1 MEQQIHFCT
10 TADGVRIAY
19 ATVGDGL
26 PLVKAANW
34 LSHLE
39 FDWRS
44 PVWRHLLREFAR
56 DHTFIRYDERGN
68 GLSDWKVADLS
79 FDAWVEDL
87 ESVVKASGVDR
98 FPLLGISQGGAV
110 AIAYAVRHPEK
121 VSHLIL
127 YGAYARGWATRDSPE
142 EIEQRQ
148 AQLTL
153 VKLGWGKDNP
163 AFRQLWTT
171 LYAPD
176 ATPEQAQSFN
186 DLQRVST
193 SPENAV
199 KLLNIMG
206 HIDVVDLLPQV
217 NVPTLVLHCRDESGV
232 PFEEGRL
239 LASSIPGAGFV
250 PLEGRN
256 HLLLEGDPSW
266 GTFVKEIRRFLG
278 SEETSALSQ
287 TSGSG
292 KSAKPNLNRSDL
304 PERYTLISFLGVG
317 GMGEVYLAED
327 TKLGRKVALKTLPA
341 EFTNDRERLRRF
353 QHEARA
359 ASALN
364 HPNLLTIHEI
374 GAEAGAHFIAAEYV
388 DGETLRTLIR
398 RGRMKSDEVLDI
410 AQQTAFALT
419 AAHGAGIVH
428 RDIKPD
434 NIMVRR
440 DGIVK
445 VLDFGLA
452 KLLEDPAREM
462 VDHEA
467 DTRAL
472 VLTDPGRILGTPAY
486 MSPEQARGFDLDGR
500 TDIWSLGVVMYEMI
514 AGEPPFRGETK
525 SHTVVSILET
535 EPPPLTTSAPETP
548 AELQRIVR
556 KALTKDRDSRYQTAR
571 DLMIDLKNLRR
582 DLDIESEMKRTAPP
596 NARVISR
603 DAFSGLRVTDPGSA
617 GNNSI
622 AVLAFTNMSADAENE
637 YFCDGLAEEL
647 LNALAK
653 IKDLKVAARTS
664 AFSFKGKNA
673 NVSDIGNALSV
684 KTVLEGSVR
693 KSGNRLRITV
703 QLVSV
708 ADGYHLWSER
718 YDREMKDIFGVQDE
732 ITLAVIDA
740 LKVKLLGKERAAMLK
755 RHIDNTEA
763 YELILKGRYY
773 CNKHTIEGLFRGIE
787 YFEKAIAVEPEYAP
801 AYAEMG
807 ICYIMLSHFGLF
819 SPHEIFHKGKAAA
832 TRALE
837 IDDQSAE
844 AHSALANIL
853 FYYEWD
859 WAAAEREFKRA
870 IELSPNDAN
879 TRWRL
884 GLFLVSQGR
893 FASAIKEGELAV
905 KLDPLSLLANL
916 YAGFIYLLADRPDRA
931 LEQVAR
937 MIEIEPRFHWAYWL
951 EGGVCLAQEEYGE
964 AVEALEK
971 SMALGGI
978 LIVKSYLG
986 SAYGFWGKRDKALG
1000 VLNELLETRKRQYTA
1015 AINIARVYN
1024 GLGEID
1030 SACAWLEKTVEER
1043 NGEIVL
1049 LNAGGKSGMRNIWRK
1064 TLRADPRYQDI
1075 LRRVG
1080 MPADEIA
1087 PSRAGKEASEAAT
1100 AKVYPSMT
1108 DAKNQRSRT
1117 TSSKTPAADGSMRY
1131 RILAMIAMMLLALGA
1146 LVVWFYFR

>member
-19 ATVGDGL
+19 ATVGEGP

-68 GLSDWKVADLS
+68 GLSDWNVTDLS

-87 ESVVKASGVDR
+87 ESVIEAAGVER

-127 YGAYARGWATRDSPE
+127 YGAYARGWITRDSAD

-186 DLQRVST
+186 DLQRIST

-206 HIDVVDLLPQV
+206 QIDVVDLLPQV
-217 NVPTLVLHCRDESGV
+217 KVPTLVLHCRDESGV

-239 LASSIPGAGFV
+239 LASSIPGARFV

-256 HLLLEGDPSW
+256 HLLLEGAPSW

-278 SEETSALSQ
+278 TSDTSALTELSD
-287 TSGSG
+287 SG
-292 KSAKPNLNRSDL
+292 KAAKPDLSRTDL
-304 PERYTLISFLGVG
+304 PERYSIVSLLGVG

-327 TKLGRKVALKTLPA
+327 TRLGRKVALKTLPT

-374 GAEAGAHFIAAEYV
+374 GAEAGAHFIAAEYI
-388 DGETLRTLIR
+388 DGETLRAIIN
-398 RGRMKSDEVLDI
+398 RGRMKIDDALDI
-410 AQQTAFALT
+410 AQQSAFALT

-452 KLLEDPAREM
+452 KLLEDHARDM

-472 VLTDPGRILGTPAY
+472 VLTDPGRVLGTPAY
-486 MSPEQARGFDLDGR
+486 MSPEQARGLDLDAR
-500 TDIWSLGVVMYEMI
+500 TDIWSLGVVLYEMI
-514 AGEPPFRGETK
+514 AGRAPFRGETK
-525 SHTVVSILET
+525 SHTVVSILEN
-535 EPPPLTTSAPETP
+535 EPPPLATFAPDAP

-571 DLMIDLKNLRR
+571 DLMIDLKSLRR
-582 DLDIESEMKRTAPP
+582 DLDIKSEMQRSTAGAGTIDSDTPNPTDMAVTPAATSVAEPQRTSGGDAPRDGSIGYRVGAFVVMLLIAVISLATWFYLRRQPVGGAIESVVVLPFVNTSNDSNAEYLSDGIAESLMNNLSQVP
-596 NARVISR
+596 NLKVISR
-603 DAFSGLRVTDPGSA
+603 NAAFQ
-617 GNNSI
+617 
-622 AVLAFTNMSADAENE
+622 
-637 YFCDGLAEEL
+637 
-647 LNALAK
+647 
-653 IKDLKVAARTS
+653 
-664 AFSFKGKNA
+664 FKGKDQNA
-673 NVSDIGNALSV
+673 QKVGKELNVRAVVTGTVKQIGDQIVISISLDDALDNHQIWGEQYNRKLSDALA
-684 KTVLEGSVR
+684 
-693 KSGNRLRITV
+693 V
-703 QLVSV
+703 QQQIS
-708 ADGYHLWSER
+708 R
-718 YDREMKDIFGVQDE
+718 E
-732 ITLAVIDA
+732 ITD
-740 LKVKLLGKERAAMLK
+740 KLRLQLSGDQQKQLTA
-755 RHIDNTEA
+755 HDTTNPEA
-763 YELILKGRYY
+763 YQDYLKGRYY
-773 CNKHTIEGLFRGIE
+773 WNKREKDFL
-787 YFEKAIAVEPEYAP
+787 EKAINQFQLAASKDPKFALAYVGLADSHTFLEEYGHADP
-801 AYAEMG
+801 AETY
-807 ICYIMLSHFGLF
+807 L
-819 SPHEIFHKGKAAA
+819 KAKFFAQ
-832 TRALE
+832 RALE
-837 IDDQSAE
+837 IDPSVAE
-844 AHSALANIL
+844 AHASLGNAYTHNWEWEKAESEFKQALALYPKYGAGHHWYNLLLRAEGRFDESLAESRQASELDPISLTIGSSLAKIL
-853 FYYEWD
+853 LIKGDVDSSISQSRKLVEMD
-859 WAAAEREFKRA
+859 PNSGQAANHLGLGLLKKGQTTEGLAALERSVQ
-870 IELSPNDAN
+870 LSKLS
-879 TRWRL
+879 RWRASL
-884 GLFLVSQGR
+884 GYGYAVSGKR
-893 FASAIKEGELAV
+893 
-905 KLDPLSLLANL
+905 
-916 YAGFIYLLADRPDRA
+916 
-931 LEQVAR
+931 
-937 MIEIEPRFHWAYWL
+937 
-951 EGGVCLAQEEYGE
+951 
-964 AVEALEK
+964 VEALAIGKELETQYAK
-971 SMALGGI
+971 HEALGQD
-978 LIVKSYLG
+978 VAS
-986 SAYGFWGKRDKALG
+986 
-1000 VLNELLETRKRQYTA
+1000 
-1015 AINIARVYN
+1015 VYS
-1024 GLGEID
+1024 GLGQKD
-1030 SACAWLEKTVEER
+1030 LAFAWLEKDFQ
-1043 NGEIVL
+1043 
-1049 LNAGGKSGMRNIWRK
+1049 AHSG
-1064 TLRADPRYQDI
+1064 
-1075 LRRVG
+1075 
-1080 MPADEIA
+1080 
-1087 PSRAGKEASEAAT
+1087 
-1100 AKVYPSMT
+1100 
-1108 DAKNQRSRT
+1108 
-1117 TSSKTPAADGSMRY
+1117 
-1131 RILAMIAMMLLALGA
+1131 LLARLRWDIQFEPIRGDA
-1146 LVVWFYFR
+1146 RYANLLHRMGL